1 MAFTLSVDSLADCTR
16 DSERKQFEQA
26 LQEKNTELEHAYLAE
41 DRLLGMDPHLMEA
54 PKTHLWER
62 DRLPNIK

>member
-26 LQEKNTELEHAYLAE
+26 LQEKNTELERAYLAE
-41 DRLLGMDPHLMEA
+41 DRFTSYGPSPDGSA
-54 PKTHLWER
+54 
-62 DRLPNIK
+62 